1 MRMWR
6 IYRYTDG
13 KTYRLR
19 RAFSRKAD
27 AEACAQVLSRKYPCS
42 AFRIERG
49 YVG

>member
-1 MRMWR
+1 MKKWC

-19 RAFSRKAD
+19 RAFERKAD
-27 AEACAQVLSRKYPCS
+27 AEACAKGLLRKYPCS